1 MADLVM
7 EVKTI
12 SARRSG
18 DDVVVEIAGEQANSR
33 DVVFTDS
40 KQDSN
45 SADVYVRVRPS
56 GGFGTEMTG
65 LFTAQAILAAGGSV
79 NTVRVHGRNGVK
91 STRVS

>member
-7 EVKTI
+7 EVKTV

-18 DDVVVEIAGEQANSR
+18 EDVVVEIAGEQANSR
-33 DVVFTDS
+33 DAVFTDS
-40 KQDSN
+40 KQDHD
-45 SADVYVRVRPS
+45 SADVYVRVKPS

-65 LFTAQAILAAGGSV
+65 PFTAQAIVSGAGSV
-79 NTVRVHGRNGVK
+79 KTVRVHGRNGVK